1 MFMMSPTPSN
11 APAMGVAASSGAS
24 AARVQKASEHSS
36 GDINSSCATDRVDMA
51 EGGVSRVFARPLS
64 LEEQLS
70 KFPTELL
77 DSPCVE
83 SHLVKLTECFSEWQV
98 ISTGLE
104 LSKVEIQDIESNW
117 PRNIARQRLEMFRKW
132 QEKKRTQAT
141 LR

>member
-1 MFMMSPTPSN
+1 M
-11 APAMGVAASSGAS
+11 V
-24 AARVQKASEHSS
+24 
-36 GDINSSCATDRVDMA
+36 
-51 EGGVSRVFARPLS
+51 ARPLS

-83 SHLVKLTECFSEWQV
+83 SNLVKLTECFSEWQI

-104 LSKVEIQDIESNW
+104 LSKVESQDIVNDW
-117 PRNIARQRLEMFRKW
+117 PRNTARQRLEMFRKW
-132 QEKKRTQAT
+132 QEKKRSQAT